1 MNLTFRD
8 QLINSPKIVLKG
20 KPSKRKSQELS
31 EKEEKRLEK
40 QIEELGPQGLEE
52 MQTLL
57 DAAIDSQ
64 HLPGKE
70 VLTEIPLGNADTIK
84 FR

>member
-1 MNLTFRD
+1 MRLSFRD

-20 KPSKRKSQELS
+20 KPSQRKSQELS